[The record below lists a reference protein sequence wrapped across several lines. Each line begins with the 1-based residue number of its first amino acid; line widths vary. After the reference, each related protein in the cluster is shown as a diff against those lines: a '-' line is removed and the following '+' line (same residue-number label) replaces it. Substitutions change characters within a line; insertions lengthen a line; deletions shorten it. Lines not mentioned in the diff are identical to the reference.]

1 MSNEIEKAEK
11 ILKEY
16 NQEKVLKILENASNE
31 NKEKLAKSILNVDL
45 QYATDVFENVNKK
58 IEIQSESIQPLSATV
73 LENTSETEKDKYK
86 KLGEKYRIF
95 K

>member
-45 QYATDVFENVNKK
+45 QYATDVFENVNKN
-58 IEIQSESIQPLSATV
+58 QV
-73 LENTSETEKDKYK
+73 L
-86 KLGEKYRIF
+86 F
-95 K
+95 FF